1 MGGYVTINSEFSTT
15 GGPVLAVSKEEL
27 NRQFDLIT
35 EDRKL
40 LADRF
45 GGRTPKAFTHT
56 YGCQGNVSDGEKI
69 DGILAQIGYEFTEDP
84 AEADFILY
92 NTCAVREH
100 AEERVF
106 GNLGRLKKYRESNPN
121 LIIAVC
127 GCMAQEAHV
136 AKRLKSNFKYVDLVF
151 GTHVTYK
158 LPEFIYRILTEETRV
173 FDLTEDDNDIA
184 EGMEIKRTNALKGF
198 LPISYGCNN
207 FCTYCVVPYVRGR
220 ERSRAYDEIVKEAK
234 EMVSAGYKEIMLL
247 GQNVNS
253 YGKDFHQ
260 KDLFPK
266 LLKEINDIPGD
277 FLIRFMTSH
286 PKDCSKELL
295 DTMAACEK
303 VERHIHLP
311 FQCGNDRVLKAM
323 HRHYDRAHY
332 LEIVNYARQVM
343 PDINITSDVIVGFP
357 GETHEE
363 FLDTISLVKEVEFT
377 SLYTFIYSP
386 RVGTPA
392 ASMEDPFSREEK
404 QVWFEQLQFAQEE
417 IATKRSQETKN
428 QTFRVL
434 AEGRGKSGKVMGRT
448 SGNVMIEFAAPDSVI
463 GNFCHV
469 KVTDPM
475 TWILR
480 GELV

>member
-1 MGGYVTINSEFSTT
+1 M
-15 GGPVLAVSKEEL
+15 AVAQEEL
-27 NRQFDLIT
+27 NRQFDLMT
-35 EDRKL
+35 EDKKL
-40 LADRF
+40 LADRL
-45 GGRTPKAFTHT
+45 GGRTPKAYTHT

-84 AEADFILY
+84 AEADFILF

-106 GNLGRLKKYRESNPN
+106 GNLGRLKKYKAENPN

-127 GCMAQEAHV
+127 GCMAQEEHV

-151 GTHVTYK
+151 GTHVQYK
-158 LPEFIYRILTEETRV
+158 LPEFIYTILTEETRV
-173 FDLTEDDNDIA
+173 FDITDDHNDIA
-184 EGMEIKRTNALKGF
+184 EGVQLKRTNNLKGF
-198 LPISYGCNN
+198 LQISYGCNN

-220 ERSRAYDEIVKEAK
+220 ERSRAYDEIMREAH
-234 EMVSAGYKEIMLL
+234 EMVEAGYKEIMLL

-253 YGKDFHQ
+253 FGKDLGQ
-260 KDLFPK
+260 PNLFPK
-266 LLKEINDIPGD
+266 LLREINDIPGD
-277 FLIRFMTSH
+277 FIIRFMTSH

-311 FQCGNDRVLKAM
+311 FQSGNDRVLKAM

-332 LEIVNYARQVM
+332 LEIVNYAKQVM
-343 PDINITSDVIVGFP
+343 PDICITSDVIVGFP

-363 FLDTISLVKEVEFT
+363 FLDTVSLVQEVEFT

-392 ASMEDPFSREEK
+392 ASMEDPYTREEK
-404 QVWFEQLQFAQEE
+404 QMWFEQLQYAQEQVASRRSA
-417 IATKRSQETKN
+417 ATKD

-434 AEGRGKSGKVMGRT
+434 VEGHSKNGKLNGRT
-448 SGNVMIEFAAPDSVI
+448 SGNVMIEFEGPEELI
-463 GNFCHV
+463 GSFQKV
-469 KVTDPM
+469 KVTEPL
-475 TWILR
+475 TWILK